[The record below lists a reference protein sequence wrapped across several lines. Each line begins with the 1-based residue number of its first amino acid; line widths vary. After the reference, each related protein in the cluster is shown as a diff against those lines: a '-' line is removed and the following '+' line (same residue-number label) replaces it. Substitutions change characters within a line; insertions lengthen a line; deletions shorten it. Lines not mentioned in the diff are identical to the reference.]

1 MDLAKCHLEWNE
13 KCSPMFGKFFS
24 YVCRMCIW
32 VRGFK
37 HVRACLQSGLCII
50 HIDFFFESTF
60 VIVLFFQMLAC
71 VFSCSHIMFLSDDMK
86 SKQCFAR

>member
-1 MDLAKCHLEWNE
+1 MDLAKCHLERNE
-13 KCSPMFGKFFS
+13 KCSPMFGKFF
-24 YVCRMCIW
+24 
-32 VRGFK
+32 FL
-37 HVRACLQSGLCII
+37 CLQNVHLGSWVQTCACVLAVGFVYYTYR
-50 HIDFFFESTF
+50 FFFESTF